1 MDKCIKSV
9 EKNFSIGEHLKRCL
23 TGLQFPSFSGTTVEG
38 KYYSLEDLRGKVVL
52 INLWFIGCPPCI
64 AEIPILNELATE
76 YREDFIVLSFGLD
89 DRKSI
94 VKFIKERPINFPV
107 FADSK
112 ELIKNTFR
120 INVGYP
126 TNVLLNKEGKIIDFK
141 LGASNNEVG
150 LNKMKEDLKR
160 IVEGELHK

>member
-1 MDKCIKSV
+1 M
-9 EKNFSIGEHLKRCL
+9 
-23 TGLQFPSFSGTTVEG
+23 
-38 KYYSLEDLRGKVVL
+38 
-52 INLWFIGCPPCI
+52 
-64 AEIPILNELATE
+64 ATE

-94 VKFIKERPINFPV
+94 VEFIEERPINFPV

-126 TNVLLNKEGKIIDFK
+126 MNVLLNKEGKIIDFK